1 MPKNF
6 IDPIFELNTS
16 ICVPDPKIKTFYMP
30 ILREAPTWRCPW
42 HVQVVLPILP
52 KMPNLMLIVYLPKIF
67 SSVAGLFPLDPLN
80 LLSAGT
86 VLTWLSPVSGV
97 SQVCSCVY
105 LSRDHYNEKHAKIY
119 RYGVLCHFAKH
130 TVSIKA
136 GSWSAKKFN
145 CCQIHSF
152 DATKMACPKK

>member
-1 MPKNF
+1 MKWPNEIVVTHIRTRTQFFLTPF
-6 IDPIFELNTS
+6 I
-16 ICVPDPKIKTFYMP
+16 C
-30 ILREAPTWRCPW
+30 LRWGKPPLED
-42 HVQVVLPILP
+42 VLDMFKLFFPILP

-105 LSRDHYNEKHAKIY
+105 LSRDHYNEKHAKMY

-136 GSWSAKKFN
+136 GNWPAKKLN
-145 CCQIHSF
+145 SCQIHSF
-152 DATKMACPKK
+152 DATKMACTKK